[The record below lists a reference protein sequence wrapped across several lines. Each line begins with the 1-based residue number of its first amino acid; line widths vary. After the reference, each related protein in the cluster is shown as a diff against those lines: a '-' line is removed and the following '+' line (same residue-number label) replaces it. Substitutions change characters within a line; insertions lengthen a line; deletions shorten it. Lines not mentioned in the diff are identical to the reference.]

1 MDYTKIIVNP
11 HAGRGRSLK
20 ALTKAKEVLAKAGWQ
35 CEIAL
40 TKAPGHAIELARTAA
55 ANGTPIVTAI
65 GGDGTV
71 NEVIQGITG
80 TETALA
86 IIPGG
91 TGNDHARS
99 LGIPLAP
106 AKAAT
111 LLSQGKIIKMDIGNE
126 RDRHFGCLVSIG
138 FPVDVIH
145 HTNTKHRFLG
155 GSLAILTS
163 VWQTLRELRFH
174 EVTLT
179 LDGERL
185 SISTCGIFVLNTP
198 SVGGGLRF
206 SPTADVTDGLFDVVV
221 IGELT
226 PLQLLYTLPKVYV
239 GKHLNHPALHL
250 YRCRNVQVETAEPLP
265 KMFDG
270 EVIGYTPIE
279 AHIEP
284 KALRVVVPA
293 SFPAE
298 GEAVSLLRKAAS
310 AIVLPAVSLP
320 GL

>member
-40 TKAPGHAIELARTAA
+40 TQAPGHAIELARTAA

>member
-1 MDYTKIIVNP
+1 MVCARIIVNP
-11 HAGRGRSLK
+11 TAGRGRSLR
-20 ALTKAKEVLAKAGWQ
+20 ALGVTQKVLNRASWKWEVQ
-35 CEIAL
+35 L
-40 TKAPGHAIELARTAA
+40 TRAPGHATELASQAA
-55 ANGTPIVTAI
+55 AQGIPLVAAI

-71 NEVIQGITG
+71 NEVIQGIAG

-86 IIPGG
+86 VIPGG

-106 AKAAT
+106 TKAAT
-111 LLSQGKIIKMDIGNE
+111 LLWQGKIINMDIGKE

-145 HTNTKHRFLG
+145 HTNHKSRFLG
-155 GSLAILTS
+155 GSLAILSS
-163 VWQTLRELRFH
+163 VWQTLQDLCFH

-179 LDGERL
+179 LDDHRFSVL
-185 SISTCGIFVLNTP
+185 TCGIFVLNTP

-221 IGELT
+221 IGKLTRVEL
-226 PLQLLYTLPKVYV
+226 LCNLPKVYV
-239 GKHLNHPALHL
+239 GRHLNHRAFSL
-250 YRCRNVQVETAEPLP
+250 YRCRSVRIETAKPLP

-270 EVIGYTPIE
+270 EIIGYTPVE
-279 AHIEP
+279 AFLQP
-284 KALRVVVPA
+284 QALRIVVPT

-298 GEAVSLLRKAAS
+298 GQPVLPEPKPADRV
-310 AIVLPAVSLP
+310 VLPAASLP

>member
-1 MDYTKIIVNP
+1 MHYTKIIVNP
-11 HAGRGRSLK
+11 HAGRGRSLR

-35 CEIAL
+35 YDIAL
-40 TKAPGHAIELARTAA
+40 TEAPGHAIELAWTAA
-55 ANGTPIVTAI
+55 AKGVPIVTAI

-80 TETALA
+80 TKTALA

-99 LGIPLAP
+99 LGIPLVP
-106 AKAAT
+106 TKAAT
-111 LLSQGKIIKMDIGNE
+111 LLSEGKIIQMDIGNE

-145 HTNTKHRFLG
+145 HTNSKQRFLG

-163 VWQTLRELRFH
+163 VWQTLRQLRFH

-179 LDGERL
+179 LDGKRL
-185 SISTCGIFVLNTP
+185 SVSTCGIFVLNTP

-206 SPTADVTDGLFDVVV
+206 SPTADITDGLLDVVV
-221 IGELT
+221 IGQLT
-226 PLQLLYTLPKVYV
+226 RLELLYTLPKVYV
-239 GKHLNHPALHL
+239 GKHLNHPAFHL
-250 YRCRNVQVETAEPLP
+250 YRCHNVKIETAEPLP

-270 EVIGYTPIE
+270 EMIGYTPVE
-279 AHIEP
+279 AYISP
-284 KALRVVVPA
+284 KALGVVVPA

-298 GEAVSLLRKAAS
+298 GEAVSLATRVAS
-310 AIVLPAVSLP
+310 AVALPAVSLP

>member
-11 HAGRGRSLK
+11 HTGRGRSLK

-35 CEIAL
+35 CGIAL
-40 TKAPGHAIELARTAA
+40 TQAPGHAIELARTAA

>member
-1 MDYTKIIVNP
+1 MDYVRIIVNP
-11 HAGRGRSLK
+11 HAGRGRSINALSK
-20 ALTKAKEVLAKAGWQ
+20 AEQVLAKAGWR
-35 CEIAL
+35 CEIAF
-40 TKAPGHAIELARTAA
+40 TQAPGHAIELARMAA
-55 ANGTPIVTAI
+55 AQGVPIVTAI

-106 AKAAT
+106 AQAAT
-111 LLSQGKIIKMDIGNE
+111 LLSQGKIIKMDIGHE

-145 HTNTKHRFLG
+145 HTNTKRRFLV
-155 GSLAILTS
+155 GSLAILSS
-163 VWQTLRELRFH
+163 VWQTLKDLRFH
-174 EVTLT
+174 RVTLT

-185 SISTCGIFVLNTP
+185 SVSTCGIFVLNTP

-206 SPTADVTDGLFDVVV
+206 SPTADITDGLLDVVV

-226 PLQLLYTLPKVYV
+226 RLELLCTLPKVYV
-239 GKHLNHPALHL
+239 GKHLNHPAFHL
-250 YRCRNVQVETAEPLP
+250 YRCRNVQIETAEPLP

-270 EVIGYTPIE
+270 EVIGYTPVE
-279 AHIEP
+279 AFLEP
-284 KALRVVVPA
+284 KALRVLVPA
-293 SFPAE
+293 SFPVE

-310 AIVLPAVSLP
+310 ALVLPAVSLP